1 MSLWVHILTEPAS
14 PLSFLYQFFT
24 LHYTHGILFIYLFFF
39 RYCEAMAPCSGV
51 LNYPVIAWGSH
62 LFEDTARETNN
73 GSLSA
78 WSDIIYA
85 WWWWRWQSDVN
96 ILRGDGHDFA
106 VKDLLNCTVELDGYR
121 TTALIEA
128 CDIFINPNG
137 TYTMRNGTSIH
148 T

>member
-1 MSLWVHILTEPAS
+1 MEASVLDLISSMRGDDEDDKAMS
-14 PLSFLYQFFT
+14 
-24 LHYTHGILFIYLFFF
+24 
-39 RYCEAMAPCSGV
+39 
-51 LNYPVIAWGSH
+51 
-62 LFEDTARETNN
+62 
-73 GSLSA
+73 
-78 WSDIIYA
+78 
-85 WWWWRWQSDVN
+85 